1 MRHKQYAGYSG
12 LAGGATLVGAQV
24 GAKMSLSEV
33 VVVLIERWDELDDA
47 VKTEIADLL
56 SHD

>member
-1 MRHKQYAGYSG
+1 M
-12 LAGGATLVGAQV
+12 GAQV
-24 GAKMSLSEV
+24 RAKMSLSEV

>member
-24 GAKMSLSEV
+24 GAKMSLSQFV
-33 VVVLIERWDELDDA
+33 AVLIKTWDELGDA
-47 VKTEIADLL
+47 VKSRNCGVA
-56 SHD
+56 